1 MRLNHFKLLSPFRG
15 LPKNFKIEFSP
26 QDQNTF
32 EPICLVGL
40 NGSGKSNV
48 LEVLA
53 EFFFYLEN
61 CFNNLTYSEKHI
73 EYYSTNWGFE
83 LSYCLP
89 RSLVITNVQD
99 RTDIWQFIQAAE
111 CDITINIIKKI
122 GEFPSIKITSGKSTF
137 SFKDTQYPYVAG
149 FLPSRIVGYSSGMNE
164 LLSNTFVKMDFRYVE
179 DFISNIQKSQP
190 LKTEMNRMFF
200 MSYDSNKYI
209 TVANFLFDQ
218 DGFDSSRF
226 RSSETESSDF
236 GGINLTELK
245 KETDIQRI
253 AEFSVSLT
261 LEKNKDTADEKYSY
275 LPNELETALDKLKAC
290 ATFCVEDESEVR
302 KNKIRKQVRYDYWVN
317 KETKSAF
324 QDQFASAAELYQSLY
339 YLQLLNNNL
348 VSQATRRKIIN
359 APTGALDNLSDE
371 IPKFE
376 KDKLVFRLHNLKLVK
391 DKGRVIEYR
400 KLSDGEHQLLQVM
413 GSLVL
418 MDDEGTLF
426 LFDEPETHF
435 NPEWRSKFVKL
446 ANASISTTR
455 YQQLLLTTHSPFIIS
470 DSKPQNVFVFKR
482 GKNGLVKQPVKPEFN
497 TFGASVSKITSELF
511 NKEESLA
518 DLALG
523 VIKQIKKMPMET
535 SEDIQAAKEASRVLG
550 ESPEKIL
557 LFRDLLLRQESID
570 KDA

>member
-1 MRLNHFKLLSPFRG
+1 MHLNNFKLLSSFRG
-15 LPKNFKIEFSP
+15 LPKNFKISFTP
-26 QDQNTF
+26 QDQKAF

-61 CFNNLTYSEKHI
+61 CFNSSTYTKKHI
-73 EYYSTNWGFE
+73 EHYSTNWGFE

-89 RSLVITNVQD
+89 QSLVITNVQD
-99 RTDIWQFIQAAE
+99 RTDIWQFIQAADS
-111 CDITINIIKKI
+111 DITINIIKKV
-122 GEFPSIKITSGKSTF
+122 GEFPSIRVDSGKNSF
-137 SFKDTQYPYVAG
+137 SFKDTHYPYVSG
-149 FLPSRIVGYSSGMNE
+149 FLPPRIVGYSSGMNE

-179 DFISNIQKSQP
+179 DFISNFRKSQP
-190 LKTEMNRMFF
+190 LPTEMNRMFF

-209 TVANFLFDQ
+209 TVANFLFDK

-226 RSSETESSDF
+226 RSTETESSDF

-245 KETDIQRI
+245 KETGIQDI

-261 LEKNKDTADEKYSY
+261 LEKNKDTENEKYSY
-275 LPNELETALDKLKAC
+275 LPNELGTALEKLKAC
-290 ATFCVEDESEVR
+290 ATFCVENESEVG
-302 KNKIRKQVRYDYWVN
+302 KNKIRKQVRYDYWVS

-339 YLQLLNNNL
+339 YLQLLNNSL
-348 VSQATRRKIIN
+348 VSQATRKKIIN
-359 APTGALDNLSDE
+359 ASTGTLDNLSDE

-376 KDKLVFRLHNLKLVK
+376 KDKLVFRLYNLKLVK
-391 DKGRVIEYR
+391 DKKRVIEYR

-413 GSLVL
+413 GSLLL

-482 GKNGLVKQPVKPEFN
+482 RKNGLVEQPVKPEFN

-518 DLALG
+518 ELALG
-523 VIKQIKKMPMET
+523 VIEQIKKMPME
-535 SEDIQAAKEASRVLG
+535 SSDDIQAAKEASRVLG